1 MQLVAGTVVADITTW
16 GSAEL
21 AVVIDT
27 IIIRVKE
34 NTFKFTATGVMAV
47 GTVTGIACGETEV
60 IPVFAVVVETA

>member
-1 MQLVAGTVVADITTW
+1 MAYITAR

-34 NTFKFTATGVMAV
+34 DTGEFTGSVVVAV
-47 GTVTGIACGETEV
+47 GTVTGVACGEGEV
-60 IPVFAVVVETA
+60 CPVFAVVVETA